1 MADFTTLQDRVNR
14 RVIDLPAAVTAEVNT
29 LINAA
34 IRTLERRHEF
44 KVNEAETVDL
54 LTVADQRT
62 LATAVASNYL
72 RARGKPRLI
81 EDGGGDK
88 RMAWLSS
95 RQAARDRFTDSDTTE
110 TGEPQYLLDP
120 EPDEAGVRTFEVY
133 PFSDS
138 NSDYSDNEYRIVVP
152 YWRTLAVLSAD
163 GDSNWF
169 TTNAE
174 EYIVAQ
180 ATSEA
185 FLLDWDEERAA
196 VWATRANVHLQE
208 VIGTDKLF
216 RLGGVDT
223 FVFSLDA
230 AGPDR

>member
-1 MADFTTLQDRVNR
+1 MADFSALQTRVNR
-14 RVIDLPAAVTAEVNT
+14 RVIDLPAAVTAEVNL

-34 IRTLERRHEF
+34 IRTLERKHEF
-44 KVNEAETVDL
+44 KVNEAETVAL
-54 LTVADQRT
+54 LTVAAQRT
-62 LATAVASNYL
+62 LATAVPTDYL

-88 RMAWLSS
+88 RMVWLSS
-95 RQAARDRFTDSDTTE
+95 RQAARDQYTDSDTPE
-110 TGEPQYLLDP
+110 TGEPEALLDP
-120 EPDEAGVRTFEVY
+120 EPTEAGVRTFEVY

-138 NSDYSDNEYRIVVP
+138 NSDYTGGEYRIRVP
-152 YWRTLAVLSAD
+152 YWRTLTALSAD

-180 ATSEA
+180 ASSEA

-196 VWATRANVHLQE
+196 VWATRGNVHFQE
-208 VIGTDKLF
+208 VISTDKLF
-216 RLGGVDT
+216 RLGAVDT
-223 FVFSLDA
+223 WVPSLDA
-230 AGPDR
+230 GGPER

>member
-1 MADFTTLQDRVNR
+1 MATFLTIQARVKR

-34 IRTLERRHEF
+34 IRTLERRHKF
-44 KVNEAETVDL
+44 RVQEALTAQM
-54 LTVADQRT
+54 LTVAAQRT
-62 LATAVASNYL
+62 LAVVVPTDYL
-72 RARGKPRLI
+72 EARGIPRQILNT
-81 EDGGGDK
+81 GDDRK
-88 RMAWLSS
+88 LRWLSS
-95 RQAARDRFTDSDTTE
+95 RNAAWDQFSHTDATE
-110 TGEPQYLLDP
+110 TGEPKALLDP
-120 EPDEAGVRTFEVY
+120 EQDKEGARSFEVY

-138 NSDYSDNEYRIVVP
+138 LSDFSDGEYRIIVP
-152 YWRTLAVLSAD
+152 YWRTLATLSAD
-163 GDSNWF
+163 GDTNWF

-196 VWATRANVHLQE
+196 VWATRGNVHFEE
-208 VIGTDKLF
+208 VKKTDKMS

-223 FVFSLDA
+223 LIPSPDA
-230 AGPDR
+230 AGPMG